1 MCVNIYVRER
11 LTEDWFQMPSGRS
24 IPGGLDHGPSIAT
37 CKMMKNKRQPSKTF
51 ENCVHTYVYMHMQAC
66 TNTR

>member
-24 IPGGLDHGPSIAT
+24 IPGGLDHGPSFLALAQPA
-37 CKMMKNKRQPSKTF
+37 KR
-51 ENCVHTYVYMHMQAC
+51 
-66 TNTR
+66 

>member
-24 IPGGLDHGPSIAT
+24 IPGGLDHGPSYYFYNLLYEYLYLFGLSEIYLRDFA
-37 CKMMKNKRQPSKTF
+37 
-51 ENCVHTYVYMHMQAC
+51 
-66 TNTR
+66 